1 MFEPRWDGSGSGLDN
16 IMFNSNDEGWIVFDE
31 RSTIIDRV
39 IKESL
44 YQNLFQWETCMQR
57 DIKTAKKGLP

>member
-1 MFEPRWDGSGSGLDN
+1 
-16 IMFNSNDEGWIVFDE
+16 MFNSNDEGWIVFDE

-44 YQNLFQWETCMQR
+44 YQNLFQWETCIQR
-57 DIKTAKKGLP
+57 VIKIAKKGLP